1 MKVDS
6 VTYPGY
12 YLNVSSAKQ
21 YSSFKNGVPSRVIAQ
36 AWLAGVLDILKTN
49 EGFPSYYC
57 HSNCK

>member
-1 MKVDS
+1 MKADS

-12 YLNVSSAKQ
+12 HLNMSFAKQ
-21 YSSFKNGVPSRVIAQ
+21 YSSFKNGVPWRVIVQ
-36 AWLAGVLDILKTN
+36 AWLASVLDIFKTN

>member
-36 AWLAGVLDILKTN
+36 ARLARVLDVFKTD
-49 EGFPSYYC
+49 EGIPSYYC